1 MLRSIGYISR
11 SDFDS
16 RKSDAGPSITTPGA
30 QLLGTHSFEL
40 ALTTADQDWI
50 ESPIYRTAENYVAP
64 LQPMVPQSVQVQ
76 FRIID
81 AIPLFMGM
89 MFKSYTYENDHSAP
103 MSISVMKFNNPKI
116 TIDGFKEGRK

>member
-1 MLRSIGYISR
+1 MNKGLPEYEPRKDSDGNVTFLITLLRSIGYISR

-64 LQPMVPQSVQVQ
+64 LQPMVLN
-76 FRIID
+76 RC
-81 AIPLFMGM
+81 
-89 MFKSYTYENDHSAP
+89 KSNSAL
-103 MSISVMKFNNPKI
+103 
-116 TIDGFKEGRK
+116 